1 MTEGIKTII
10 FPVRDL
16 AKAKNLFSV
25 LLGAQP
31 SADAPYYVQ
40 FDVGGQAIGLDP
52 NGHGKGMT
60 GPVGYVDVEN
70 IEATVQTLLD
80 AGAQTV
86 QDVQDMGWGKLAVL
100 ADADGNVFGLRQRAA

>member
-1 MTEGIKTII
+1 MSEGIKTII

-60 GPVGYVDVEN
+60 CPVGYLDVDD
-70 IEATVQTLLD
+70 IEATVRTLID

-86 QDVQDMGWGKLAVL
+86 QDVQDMGWGKLALL
-100 ADADGNVFGLRQRAA
+100 ADPDGNVFGLRQSA